1 MRSRQVLQLLV
12 AAIFVVFAGTASGQ
26 TLYTLSVVAKG
37 TFDLDRHYPKGMG
50 VRMPFNFHRML
61 TTPQNGERINYF
73 VFKPSTDV
81 LKFMKSLSKSD
92 LFSRLE
98 PCSGGIDQA
107 LSDRAQTIGGS
118 IKPIFGRVDLLPYLK
133 RKELIQSDGYVYV
146 AIDSNLRNY
155 VWDPNDFGSEW
166 VAAAVEKQQLCLY
179 IGVGRM
185 GYYSAL
191 ASVPVNVSR
200 LAKFVFLDTK

>member
-1 MRSRQVLQLLV
+1 SLLRS
-12 AAIFVVFAGTASGQ
+12 TASPKNPFSAQ
-26 TLYTLSVVAKG
+26 TQPQN
-37 TFDLDRHYPKGMG
+37 RHMRFPC
-50 VRMPFNFHRML
+50 
-61 TTPQNGERINYF
+61 QNGERVNYF

-98 PCSGGIDQA
+98 PCSRGIDQA

-155 VWDPNDFGSEW
+155 VKDPNDFGSEW
-166 VAAAVEKQQLCLY
+166 VAMAVKKKELCLY
-179 IGVGRM
+179 VGVGEM
-185 GYYSAL
+185 GFRGF
-191 ASVPVNVSR
+191 ASVPVNISR
-200 LAKFVFLDTK
+200 LANFVFLDTK

>member
-1 MRSRQVLQLLV
+1 MSFRQVLQLLI
-12 AAIFVVFAGTASGQ
+12 AAIFVLLAGTASAQ
-26 TLYTLSVVAKG
+26 TLYTRSVVAKG

-50 VRMPFNFHRML
+50 VRTPFNFHRML
-61 TTPQNGERINYF
+61 RTPQNGERINYF

-98 PCSGGIDQA
+98 PCSRGIDQA

-118 IKPIFGRVDLLPYLK
+118 IKPILGRADLLPYLK
-133 RKELIQSDGYVYV
+133 RQELIQSDGYVYV

-155 VWDPNDFGSEW
+155 VRAPDDFGYEW
-166 VAAAVEKQQLCLY
+166 VAMAVKKQQLCLY
-179 IGVGRM
+179 MGVGEM
-185 GYYSAL
+185 GIAL
-191 ASVPVNVSR
+191 LRRYPSM
-200 LAKFVFLDTK
+200 